1 MNERIHGDLTEKIIG
16 SAFEVHNEL
25 GSGFLEGVYEEA
37 LCIELWKKGIDF
49 EEQKELEIVYKNK
62 PLKHTY
68 KADLLVGGKII
79 VELKATSGL
88 TNNDEAQ
95 LVNYLK
101 ASGIKVGLLINFGLS
116 KLEIRR
122 RVY

>member
-37 LCIELWKKGIDF
+37 LCIELRKKGIDF

-95 LVNYLK
+95 LINYLK

>member
-68 KADLLVGGKII
+68 KGLFLVGGKII